1 MAPPPP
7 PMMPPGGGAVAVPGN
22 LASPGLRI
30 VGGLIDFI
38 ILLVINGIIA
48 TILQKANW
56 LAGIINFVADLAYF
70 GYFWSSRGQSIG
82 MMVFGVADPGQC
94 VDESD
99 RLVVVLEAISLG
111 DLPALERP
119 ALERGEEGARFGL
132 GERDA
137 AFAGPAFPA
146 RELVHGRAFLR
157 WSMRSA
163 AGGCES
169 YTSECSGSGVSVAAL
184 SR

>member
-1 MAPPPP
+1 MIRQAVQNPPPPPPPGDQPPMAPPPP
-7 PMMPPGGGAVAVPGN
+7 PMMPPGGGAMAVPGN

-82 MMVFGVADPGQC
+82 MMVFGFKVRDMATGQYP
-94 VDESD
+94 DMGKS
-99 RLVVVLEAISLG
+99 VL
-111 DLPALERP
+111 
-119 ALERGEEGARFGL
+119 
-132 GERDA
+132 
-137 AFAGPAFPA
+137 
-146 RELVHGRAFLR
+146 RAFIWVVEVGFTICIIGAVGWL
-157 WSMRSA
+157 WQLWDPQKQA
-163 AGGCES
+163 IHDKVAG
-169 YTSECSGSGVSVAAL
+169 TIVTTN
-184 SR
+184 